1 MSIDYIGDFLTIIRN
16 SVLLSKPFVYASHS
30 NMRLAVALILKDE
43 GFIRDVFVEEEEGR
57 KYLKVLLKYVEG
69 ESVIH
74 EIKRISTP
82 GSRKYVKKDAIKP
95 VIGGLGISILTT
107 GRGIVSHKQA
117 KEYGVGGEIICT
129 VW

>member
-1 MSIDYIGDFLTIIRN
+1 MSIDFIGDFLTVIRN
-16 SVLLSKPFVYASHS
+16 GVLLSKPVVRAPHS
-30 NMRLAVALILKDE
+30 NMRFAVATILKDE
-43 GFIRDVFVEEEEGR
+43 GFVRDVVVEEIEAR
-57 KYLKVLLKYVEG
+57 KYIKVLLKYVEG

-74 EIKRISTP
+74 EIKRMSTP

-107 GRGIVSHKQA
+107 GRGIVSHKKA
-117 KEYGVGGEIICT
+117 KEYGVGDEIICT